1 MTNEEKY
8 KTAEKRFAAFMEYCD
23 RHRKKFN
30 GCTIGNCPLRT
41 TSTRACQFLWLSLEA
56 EEEKPIPCPHCGG
69 DSIDIFETDFGRSE
83 EPYQFAVKCC
93 SCGALI
99 SAEDKDSAIS
109 AWNRR
114 VK

>member
-1 MTNEEKY
+1 MTNGEKY
-8 KTAEKRFAAFMEYCD
+8 KTAEERFAAFMGYCD

-41 TSTRACQFLWLSLEA
+41 TSKRACQFLWLSLEA
-56 EEEKPIPCPHCGG
+56 EEEKPLPCPCCGG
-69 DSIDIFETDFGRSE
+69 EARSYADLLTCACGSYGYRVRCTVCGMASRVFESME
-83 EPYQFAVKCC
+83 V
-93 SCGALI
+93 
-99 SAEDKDSAIS
+99 AIA